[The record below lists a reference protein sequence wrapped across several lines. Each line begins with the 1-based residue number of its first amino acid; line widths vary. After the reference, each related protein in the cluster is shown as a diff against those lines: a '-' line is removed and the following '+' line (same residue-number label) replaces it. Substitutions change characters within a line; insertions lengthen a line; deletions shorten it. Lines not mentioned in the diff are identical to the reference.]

1 MNPVSKFISKEAELA
16 HGEIGCVNGRVEA
29 ERPSQAWCLYSCMER
44 GGIIVGVDHGVMT
57 KGLVSALAVDRQ
69 RDWEV
74 DFVFES
80 SLRTEHADDASLLTD
95 APEVYADMAGF
106 WEK

>member
-1 MNPVSKFISKEAELA
+1 MSKEAELS
-16 HGEIGCVNGRVEA
+16 HGEIGCVDGRVEA
-29 ERPSQAWCLYSCMER
+29 EGPSQAPCLYSCLER
-44 GGIIVGVDHGVMT
+44 GGVVVGIDHGIMT
-57 KGLVSALAVDRQ
+57 KSLASALAVDRQ

-95 APEVYADMAGF
+95 ASEVYADMAGF
-106 WEK
+106 WEEQSPDLKT